1 MDNELKKHRV
11 PGADF
16 DEVTYADDTTC
27 ISRCIKTMNE
37 FIESIE
43 IEGFKNGVKLN
54 KTKCELLTNNN
65 NARIIFP
72 DGTPIKKGK

>member
-16 DEVTYADDTTC
+16 DEVTYADDTIC

-43 IEGFKNGVKLN
+43 TEGFTYGMKL
-54 KTKCELLTNNN
+54 KQP
-65 NARIIFP
+65 NANY
-72 DGTPIKKGK
+72 